1 MCGYMPGCPFFQ
13 IAPNVGG
20 FTTCWSQKTLMSAC
34 LVVSSV
40 PRHNMSTIANA
51 WSSGE
56 STERLLIGG
65 GGAKL
70 RPKNHPAH
78 WYPAKITSGVG
89 TNSIAISSF
98 QTHTYS
104 VYTIQTIVIRSD
116 ALSQASESALASWVV
131 AETGCPPSGSTSNE
145 KSSSLGPPS
154 APRPTG
160 SPPGALW
167 RKGGTRPGLRGPRSP

>member
-1 MCGYMPGCPFFQ
+1 MWVYAWVPLFSDCSKCWWVHHMLVAENPDVGLPGRQFRAKTQ
-13 IAPNVGG
+13 HVYDRERMVLGREHRAP
-20 FTTCWSQKTLMSAC
+20 LD
-34 LVVSSV
+34 
-40 PRHNMSTIANA
+40 R
-51 WSSGE
+51 
-56 STERLLIGG
+56 R